1 MTINR
6 NISDLHPKMQGPV
19 SSLADKLLLGYKA
32 GITQTEFKLF
42 EGFRDPSRQRE
53 LLKAKTTK
61 AGPWQSAHQFGLA
74 ADFVA
79 WVNGR
84 WSWSTEHDWNYLHE
98 CAEALGLGA
107 PIKWDLPHIQHPF
120 WPRLQTFLRPDT
132 K

>member
-19 SSLADKLLLGYKA
+19 SRLSDKLVLSYKA
-32 GITQTEFKLF
+32 GETKTLFKLF
-42 EGFRDPSRQRE
+42 EGFRSPARQAE
-53 LLKAKTTK
+53 LLVAKTAK

-79 WVNGR
+79 WTNDR
-84 WSWSTEHDWNYLHE
+84 WSWSTAHDWDFLHALAVE
-98 CAEALGLGA
+98 CGLTA

-120 WPRLQTFLRPDT
+120 WPRLQTFMRPDT